1 MLFPP
6 YTIPSII
13 VRITSISPGALFNPV
28 FLASFLGTG
37 KTALKAHIAE
47 NDIYNWAPAVP
58 TRLFQGQNDDVV
70 PYANTTTAKATMD
83 SSGSTMVTV
92 VNCNAGTLTT
102 THDNCIKPFA
112 IDVVTY
118 FKTLATGI

>member
-37 KTALKAHIAE
+37 ETALKAHIAE

-58 TRLFQGQNDDVV
+58 TRLFHGQNDDVV

>member
-37 KTALKAHIAE
+37 ETALKAHIAE

-83 SSGSTMVTV
+83 SNGSTMVTV

-102 THDNCIKPFA
+102 THVNCIKPFA

>member
-37 KTALKAHIAE
+37 ETALKAHIAE

-70 PYANTTTAKATMD
+70 TYANTTTAKATMD
-83 SSGSTMVTV
+83 SNGSTMVTV